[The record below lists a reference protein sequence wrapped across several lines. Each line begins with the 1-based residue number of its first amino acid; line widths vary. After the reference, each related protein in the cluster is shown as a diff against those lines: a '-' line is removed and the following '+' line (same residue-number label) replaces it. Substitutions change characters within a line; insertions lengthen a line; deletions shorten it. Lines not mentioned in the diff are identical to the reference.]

1 MKIVLFIVMFLLIG
15 AFFIISNSNL
25 HIGNPEQRGQFM
37 QDYHGWFVKIVNN
50 TVGVSGYVIKM
61 DWLPSPEAKQAG

>member
-1 MKIVLFIVMFLLIG
+1 MKIILFIMIFLLIG

-37 QDYHGWFVKIVNN
+37 ENYYGWFLKIFDN
-50 TVGVSGYVIKM
+50 TRTVTGYVVNM
-61 DWLPSPEAKQAG
+61 NWLP